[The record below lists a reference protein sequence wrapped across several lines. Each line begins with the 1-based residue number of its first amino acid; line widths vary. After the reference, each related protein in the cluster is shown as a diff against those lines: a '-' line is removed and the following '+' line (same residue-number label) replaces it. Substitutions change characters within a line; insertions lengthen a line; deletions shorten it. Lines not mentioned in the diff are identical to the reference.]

1 MLNRAS
7 PPRCLW
13 LERTG
18 QAWARTC
25 VRMCAHMCP
34 SMSPLICPA
43 SPICPTCAS
52 HMPHM
57 SHIASPHVP
66 YVHSYVRSTCVL
78 TYRSS
83 YVAYRSL
90 GRTGQGTGGDIQ
102 EQEPNPPGPLSVRD
116 VPWLSLE
123 VGTAY
128 PTACPT
134 ACPTAYPTACPT
146 AYPTVIS
153 APFWPSAPRCIC
165 SCAHRVLICPTGH

>member
-7 PPRCLW
+7 PPTCLW

-25 VRMCAHMCP
+25 VQMCAHMCP

-78 TYRSS
+78 TYRPNMSH
-83 YVAYRSL
+83 
-90 GRTGQGTGGDIQ
+90 TGASGVQGKAPAATSKSKSRILQ
-102 EQEPNPPGPLSVRD
+102 VPYLSVM
-116 VPWLSLE
+116 SH
-123 VGTAY
+123 G
-128 PTACPT
+128 CPGSH
-134 ACPTAYPTACPT
+134 AAYPTACPT

>member
-7 PPRCLW
+7 PPTCLW

-25 VRMCAHMCP
+25 VQMCAHMCP

-78 TYRSS
+78 TYRATHMSH
-83 YVAYRSL
+83 
-90 GRTGQGTGGDIQ
+90 TGASGVQGKAPAATSKSKSRILQ
-102 EQEPNPPGPLSVRD
+102 VPYLSVMSHGCPWQSGLPTRLPARLLARLLTRLLFQLRFGHQLRD
-116 VPWLSLE
+116 V
-123 VGTAY
+123 
-128 PTACPT
+128 
-134 ACPTAYPTACPT
+134 
-146 AYPTVIS
+146 
-153 APFWPSAPRCIC
+153 F
-165 SCAHRVLICPTGH
+165 AHVPIAS